1 MRLRL
6 SIALFAALLLSLA
19 AVPASALDTTS
30 TASTTSPTQV
40 VNPPTVTP
48 PEPIDQAPR
57 PLGGKHCSTPRA
69 TKLDAEALATQQ
81 NTTTVSCTECGF
93 DVNCAV
99 DYIVGRGPFS
109 TTFRA
114 VNAQGQIYS
123 TTGNYKCNS
132 ATCTYWQG
140 GGGPGWAPLS
150 WTVTGNTAYI
160 IDHYCYV

>member
-6 SIALFAALLLSLA
+6 SLALFVALLLSLM
-19 AVPASALDTTS
+19 AVPASAHDNAS
-30 TASTTSPTQV
+30 PPTASPTPAV
-40 VNPPTVTP
+40 APPTVTP

-57 PLGGKHCSTPRA
+57 PLGGKQCSAPRA
-69 TKLDAEALATQQ
+69 TSLDAEASAQ

-93 DVNCAV
+93 NVNCHV

-114 VNAQGQIYS
+114 VNEQGQIYS

-132 ATCTYWQG
+132 ATCTYGQG
-140 GGGPGWAPLS
+140 GGGIGWAPLS
-150 WTVTGNTAYI
+150 WTVTGNAAYI